1 MEKVISDNG
10 ASKLVADVNGGVL
23 AITQYLEGEV
33 IGEVLMYLDE
43 LTQINEFV
51 ALAAKAEDE

>member
-10 ASKLVADVNGGVL
+10 ASKLVVDLNGGVL
-23 AITQYLEGEV
+23 AITQCLEGEV

-43 LTQINEFV
+43 LHKINEFV
-51 ALAAKAEDE
+51 ALAEKAEEE